1 MAMTKAFTNGI
12 RINPLL
18 VRVAAGLAATAVVSV
33 VALQLPDLWRYIKS
47 EMM

>member
-1 MAMTKAFTNGI
+1 MSAFTTGI
-12 RINPLL
+12 QISPIA
-18 VRVAAGLAATAVVSV
+18 VRVAAGITGAAVAAV